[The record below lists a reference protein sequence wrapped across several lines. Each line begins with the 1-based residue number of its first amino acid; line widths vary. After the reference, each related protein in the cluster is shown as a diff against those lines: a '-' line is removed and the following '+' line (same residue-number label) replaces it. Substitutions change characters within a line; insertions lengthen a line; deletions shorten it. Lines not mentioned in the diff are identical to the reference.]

1 MRIVLIIILL
11 LSNFGLGTAYGIT
24 SESDVA
30 HMHSSSI
37 DEALD
42 LETDTLADSIDSIDS
57 LCGSSNV
64 CGCNICSAHCSALVF
79 DVSLL
84 PPKAIDEAIVSSP
97 RLFVVSAVY
106 PTPERPPKPL

>member
-1 MRIVLIIILL
+1 MFHMRIVLIIILL
-11 LSNFGLGTAYGIT
+11 LSNFGLGSAYGIA
-24 SESDVA
+24 SEADVA

-37 DEALD
+37 DEAID
-42 LETDTLADSIDSIDS
+42 LEAHVLADSLCDSA
-57 LCGSSNV
+57 NV

-84 PPKAIDEAIVSSP
+84 PPKTFDEAIVSSP

>member
-11 LSNFGLGTAYGIT
+11 LSNFGLGSAYGIA
-24 SESDVA
+24 SEADVA

-37 DEALD
+37 DEAID
-42 LETDTLADSIDSIDS
+42 LEAHVLADSTDSTDS
-57 LCGSSNV
+57 LCDSANV

-84 PPKAIDEAIVSSP
+84 PPKTFDEAIVSSP

>member
-24 SESDVA
+24 SESEVA

-42 LETDTLADSIDSIDS
+42 LETHTLADSTDS
-57 LCGSSNV
+57 LCDSANV

-79 DVSLL
+79 DISLL
-84 PPKAIDEAIVSSP
+84 PPKTFDEAIASSL